1 MKKQEKS
8 KVLDTTRKRII
19 IGINWEQNSSA
30 ALMIDGKIIS
40 AASEER
46 FSNKKNDESY
56 PKKAIDFLLKSNK
69 IKKKQITNVCF
80 ISKYWSPTYSLIR
93 HYTSFSIKDYIKE
106 QDDYWFEKIYRNK
119 KLSLIKVFKSKLDI
133 KQFPGKKFWSEKLKK
148 LSTNDHSSNK
158 NLIDFGQEIRRETVK
173 THLKLSKE
181 KITFVDHSFG
191 HVAYAYCSGP
201 LSDKNSYA
209 ISIDAFGDFVNYT
222 AYLFKKSKKKIRFQK
237 IVSGNNSVIARM
249 YRYITLVL
257 GMKPNEHEYKVMGLA
272 PYCKP
277 KYLQQ
282 LLNHFKTFQKV
293 EQKKFKDIK
302 PPKDYYF
309 YFKNLFVGHR
319 FDAIAGALQ
328 KYTEFLMTKWVKNVM
343 NSKVT
348 KNLCLAGGVAMN
360 VKANL
365 EISKLNKISQIYIPP
380 SPDDSSQSMGAC
392 YAFCLMNKIP
402 TTPLNNAYLGYKID
416 DIRVKKVLK
425 NLPLSKYKISNKNI
439 FKKVAQL
446 LINNKII
453 GLCRGHAEFGARS
466 LGNRS
471 IICNP
476 SKLENIKRIN
486 EMVKNRDFWMPFAA
500 TIIDKYAQKYFKIKN
515 SNLNN
520 YKYMTNCVETLPYSR
535 NKLEASMHPYDKTC
549 RPQIL
554 TKKNNPFYYKIIN
567 EFGKRSGIYSVL
579 NTSLNTHGNPIIN
592 NELQAINMLKKTNL
606 DAIIIGNYIVE
617 KKTKTSFK

>member
-1 MKKQEKS
+1 MLDIKTKK
-8 KVLDTTRKRII
+8 II

-56 PKKAIDFLLKSNK
+56 PKSAINFLLKSNK
-69 IKKKQITNVCF
+69 IKKSQVTNVCF

-93 HYTSFSIKDYIKE
+93 HYTNFSIKDYIKE
-106 QDDYWFEKIYRNK
+106 QDEYWFKKIYENK
-119 KLSLIKVFKSKLDI
+119 KLSLITIFKNKLDI
-133 KQFPGKKFWSEKLKK
+133 KQFPGKKFWNKQLKK
-148 LSTNDHSSNK
+148 LTTNDHSSNK
-158 NLIDFGQEIRRETVK
+158 NLKKIGQDIRCETLK
-173 THLKLSKE
+173 AHLGLSRD
-181 KITFVDHSFG
+181 KITFIDHSFG

-201 LSDKNSYA
+201 LSYKNSYV
-209 ISIDAFGDFVNYT
+209 ISIDAFGDFVNY
-222 AYLFKKSKKKIRFQK
+222 AVFLFKKSKKKIKYKK

-249 YRYITLVL
+249 YRYITLIL

-277 KYLQQ
+277 KYSQK

-293 EQKKFKDIK
+293 DKKMFKDLK

-309 YFKNLFVGHR
+309 FLKNLFVGYR

-328 KYTEFLMTKWVKNVM
+328 KYTEYLLTGWVKSIVNP
-343 NSKVT
+343 KVT
-348 KNLCLAGGVAMN
+348 KNLCIAGGVAMN

-365 EISKLNKISQIYIPP
+365 EISKLKKVSQVYVPP

-392 YAFCLMNKIP
+392 YAYCLINKIS
-402 TTPLNNAYLGYKID
+402 TKPLDNAYLGYNID
-416 DIRVKKVLK
+416 EIKVKKVLK
-425 NLPLSKYKISNKNI
+425 NLPISKYKISNKNI
-439 FKKVAQL
+439 FKKVANL
-446 LINNKII
+446 LIDNKII
-453 GLCRGHAEFGARS
+453 GLCRGNAEFGARS

-471 IICNP
+471 IICSPNR
-476 SKLENIKRIN
+476 LENIKRIN
-486 EMVKNRDFWMPFAA
+486 ETVKNRDFWMPFAA
-500 TIIDKYAQKYFKIKN
+500 SIIDKYAVKYFKIKK

-520 YKYMTNCVETLPYSR
+520 YKYMTNCVETFSNSR
-535 NKLEASMHPYDKTC
+535 EKLVAAIHPYDKTC
-549 RPQIL
+549 RPQII
-554 TKKNNPFYYKIIN
+554 TQNDNPFYYKIIE
-567 EFGKRSGIYSVL
+567 EFGKQSKIYSLL

-606 DAIIIGNYIVE
+606 DAIVIGNYLVE
-617 KKTKTSFK
+617 KKLKQTLNDSKISVQ